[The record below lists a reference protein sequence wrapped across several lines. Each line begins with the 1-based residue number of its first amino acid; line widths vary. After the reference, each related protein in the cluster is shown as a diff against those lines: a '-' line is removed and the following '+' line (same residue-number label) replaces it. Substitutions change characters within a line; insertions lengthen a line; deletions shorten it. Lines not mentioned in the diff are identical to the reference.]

1 MNQVDCLLTWPKF
14 DSDGGLQLSPD
25 NKYLYAVSPASDM
38 ITVFSVQGSC
48 LERIQEIYGGDQPV
62 SLTFDWNKK
71 LMYALDQSVATPGIR
86 GYRMESGGT
95 LSMINNQTI
104 AIR

>member
-1 MNQVDCLLTWPKF
+1 MLPKF

-25 NKYLYAVSPASDM
+25 HKYLYAVSPASDT

-62 SLTFDWNKK
+62 SLTMDWDKK
-71 LMYALDQSVATPGIR
+71 LLYALDQSVATPGIH
-86 GYRMESGGT
+86 GYRIGSGGT
-95 LSMINNQTI
+95 LSMINNQTVS
-104 AIR
+104 IR